1 MAGNVLAQAPATPAY
16 FRILKGG
23 RLENR
28 CPRTHN
34 LFWEDSGLARAL
46 YSALANWRPS
56 KTRFLKGWPLSNSA
70 RGGLRLLP
78 SLAQHQ
84 LS

>member
-1 MAGNVLAQAPATPAY
+1 MAENVLAQAPATAAY
-16 FRILKGG
+16 FRILEGG

-34 LFWEDSGLARAL
+34 LFWEDRGLARAL
-46 YSALANWRPS
+46 YSALANWCPS
-56 KTRFLKGWPLSNSA
+56 KTRFLEGWSLSNFA
-70 RGGLRLLP
+70 CGGLRLLP